1 MATSLLT
8 VLNESYAVAAPIL
21 MLLVFDAFV
30 VLVSQFYTQC
40 LLGVETVDIEGKIS
54 IGKLVRSK
62 IFKVFTLPYVQ
73 AAIALPS
80 VYLVLTQVVFA
91 DPVQAAM
98 YVVSI
103 NFVVHSTTFAAMYI
117 LMRKSMSI
125 SVEWIS
131 VAKYTLSVLIMAG
144 ILYVVPQTTTL
155 AATFGKALL
164 GVTIYIVFLY
174 AIDVEARKLV
184 IQVLAEIKGVLQA

>member
-1 MATSLLT
+1 
-8 VLNESYAVAAPIL
+8 
-21 MLLVFDAFV
+21 
-30 VLVSQFYTQC
+30 
-40 LLGVETVDIEGKIS
+40 
-54 IGKLVRSK
+54 
-62 IFKVFTLPYVQ
+62 
-73 AAIALPS
+73 
-80 VYLVLTQVVFA
+80 
-91 DPVQAAM
+91 
-98 YVVSI
+98 
-103 NFVVHSTTFAAMYI
+103 
-117 LMRKSMSI
+117 MSI